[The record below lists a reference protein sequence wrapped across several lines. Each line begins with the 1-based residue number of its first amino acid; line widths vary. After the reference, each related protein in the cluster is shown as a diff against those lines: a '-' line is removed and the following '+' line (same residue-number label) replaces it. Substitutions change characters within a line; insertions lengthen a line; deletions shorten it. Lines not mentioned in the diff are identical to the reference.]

1 MTKSISLNS
10 LVSELSGVGPVIEE
24 GLGKLGIAT
33 VKDLLVYFPR
43 KWEDFSKLSKL
54 NTIKPG
60 KVAVNCKVLSI
71 AVRRSH
77 RNKRLTITEAI
88 LSDET
93 GSIKAIWFNQP
104 YIVNT
109 IKKDQNY
116 LFLGNFEFKN
126 NYLSLNNPVIETI
139 ESNTNKGKIFTTY
152 PENSIITSKT
162 LQKLLTQVIHLST
175 DLSDYLPTEIEK
187 ENKLI
192 NYADAIRYLHFP
204 ENIDDADKAK
214 RRIGFA
220 ELFELILT
228 GKVLKRE
235 LKTENAAKIGFEL
248 SVVENILSQLNFDLT
263 DAQRKVAWQIFKDL
277 DNLHPMNRMLEGDVG
292 SGKTLV
298 ALLAAA
304 MSLKAG
310 YQVALMVPTE
320 ILARQHI
327 VTFSKLFKSQ
337 KIRCELLVSALKSSE
352 KTKIHQSISTGETG
366 IVIGTHALL
375 SEHIEFNKLGLIII
389 DEQHR
394 FGVNQRRALK
404 TKAKFMPHVLTMTA
418 TPIPRSL
425 ALVVYGDLDISV
437 IDQLPPNR
445 KSVTTKIVT
454 NDGRQNIYREVDKLI
469 DKSQQVFVVCP
480 SIEQEDDSGMKS
492 VNSVYNS
499 LKNTVFS
506 SRRIAKLHGKMKPV
520 EKEQTMNDFRDH
532 KYDILISTT
541 VIEVGVDIANATVL
555 IVEDAERFGL
565 AALHQLRGRVG
576 RSSTQSYCYLF
587 SESNNPISF
596 SRLQAMEKTND
607 GFRLAQIDLEL
618 RGPGEIYGT
627 SQHGILDLSFANIF
641 DTRLLAEVRKSVDTF
656 IVGDKM
662 LQYPKLVKRINKLKK
677 LTSLD

>member
-1 MTKSISLNS
+1 MDKSISLDTP
-10 LVSELSGVGPVIEE
+10 VSQLSGVGPVVEK
-24 GLGKLGIAT
+24 GLNKLGILN
-33 VKDLLVYFPR
+33 VRDLLMHFPR

-60 KVAVNCKVLSI
+60 KIAVNCKVLSI

-109 IKKDQNY
+109 LKKDQSY

-126 NYLSLNNPVIETI
+126 NYLSLNNPAIETI
-139 ESNTNKGKIFTTY
+139 ESNAVKGKIFTTY
-152 PENSIITSKT
+152 PENSIITSKI
-162 LQKLLTQVIHLST
+162 LQKLLVQIIDLST
-175 DLSDYLPTEIEK
+175 DISDYLPSDIETDY
-187 ENKLI
+187 KLI
-192 NYADAIRYLHFP
+192 KYSAAIKYLHFP
-204 ENIDDADKAK
+204 ETIEQVEQAK

-228 GKVLKRE
+228 GKVLKSE
-235 LKTENAAKIGFEL
+235 IQTENSANIAFEL
-248 SVVENILSQLNFDLT
+248 NVVEGILQQLNFDLT
-263 DAQRKVAWQIFKDL
+263 DAQRKVAWQIFQDL
-277 DNLHPMNRMLEGDVG
+277 DKPHPMNRMLEGDVG

-327 VTFSKLFKSQ
+327 VTFRKLFASQ
-337 KIRCELLVSALKSSE
+337 KIQCELLVSALKGSE
-352 KTKIHQSISTGETG
+352 KTKIHQSISNGEAKV
-366 IVIGTHALL
+366 VIGTHALL
-375 SEHIEFNKLGLIII
+375 GEHVEFSKLGLIII

-404 TKAKFMPHVLTMTA
+404 SKADLMPHVLTMTA

-454 NDGRQNIYREVDKLI
+454 NDGRQNVYREVDKLI
-469 DKSQQVFVVCP
+469 EKSQQVFIVCP

-492 VNSVYNS
+492 VNSVYNN
-499 LKNTVFS
+499 LKNTVF
-506 SRRIAKLHGKMKPV
+506 H
-520 EKEQTMNDFRDH
+520 
-532 KYDILISTT
+532 
-541 VIEVGVDIANATVL
+541 
-555 IVEDAERFGL
+555 
-565 AALHQLRGRVG
+565 
-576 RSSTQSYCYLF
+576 
-587 SESNNPISF
+587 
-596 SRLQAMEKTND
+596 
-607 GFRLAQIDLEL
+607 
-618 RGPGEIYGT
+618 
-627 SQHGILDLSFANIF
+627 
-641 DTRLLAEVRKSVDTF
+641 
-656 IVGDKM
+656 
-662 LQYPKLVKRINKLKK
+662 LVA
-677 LTSLD
+677 

>member
-1 MTKSISLNS
+1 MDKSISLDTP
-10 LVSELSGVGPVIEE
+10 VSQLSGVGPVVEK
-24 GLGKLGIAT
+24 GLNKLGILN
-33 VKDLLVYFPR
+33 VRDLLMHFPR

-60 KVAVNCKVLSI
+60 KIAVNCKVLSI

-109 IKKDQNY
+109 LKKDQSY

-139 ESNTNKGKIFTTY
+139 ESNTVKGKIFTTY
-152 PENSIITSKT
+152 PENSIITSKI
-162 LQKLLTQVIHLST
+162 LQKLLVQIIDLST
-175 DLSDYLPTEIEK
+175 GLSDYLPSEIETDY
-187 ENKLI
+187 KLI
-192 NYADAIRYLHFP
+192 KYSAAIKYLHFP
-204 ENIDDADKAK
+204 ETIEQVEQAK

-228 GKVLKRE
+228 GKVLKSE
-235 LKTENAAKIGFEL
+235 IQTENSANIAFEL
-248 SVVENILSQLNFDLT
+248 NVVEGILQQLNFDLT

-277 DNLHPMNRMLEGDVG
+277 EESHPMNRMLEGDVG

-304 MSLKAG
+304 MSLEAG

-327 VTFSKLFKSQ
+327 VTFSKLFASQ
-337 KIRCELLVSALKSSE
+337 KIQCELLVSALKASE
-352 KTKIHQSISTGETG
+352 KTKILQSISSGEAKV
-366 IVIGTHALL
+366 VIGTHALL
-375 SEHIEFNKLGLIII
+375 GEHVEFSKLGLIII

-404 TKAKFMPHVLTMTA
+404 SKAGLMPHVLTMTA

-454 NDGRQNIYREVDKLI
+454 NDGRQNVYREVDKLI
-469 DKSQQVFVVCP
+469 EKSQQVFIVCP

-492 VNSVYNS
+492 VNSVYNN

-506 SRRIAKLHGKMKPV
+506 SRRIAKLHGKMKST
-520 EKEQTMNDFRDH
+520 EKEQIMNDFREH

-576 RSSTQSYCYLF
+576 RSSVQSYCYLF
-587 SESNNPISF
+587 SDSNNPTSF
-596 SRLQAMEKTND
+596 SRLQAMEKTSD

-627 SQHGILDLSFANIF
+627 SQHGILDLTFANIF
-641 DTRLLAEVRKSVDTF
+641 DTRLLAEVRKSVDSF
-656 IVGDKM
+656 ITRDKM
-662 LQYPKLVKRINKLKK
+662 LQYPKLVKRINELKK

>member
-1 MTKSISLNS
+1 MNKNISLDTP
-10 LVSELSGVGPVIEE
+10 VSQLSGVGPVVEK
-24 GLGKLGIAT
+24 GLNKLGILNIR
-33 VKDLLVYFPR
+33 DLLVHFPR

-54 NTIKPG
+54 NTIRPG

-88 LSDET
+88 LSDDT

-109 IKKDQNY
+109 LKKDQSY

-139 ESNTNKGKIFTTY
+139 ESNTTKGKIFTTY
-152 PENSIITSKT
+152 PENSIVTSKT
-162 LQKLLTQVIHLST
+162 LQKLLYQVIHLST
-175 DLSDYLPTEIEK
+175 ELSDYLPVEIEK

-192 NYADAIRYLHFP
+192 KYSNAIEYLHFP
-204 ENIDDADKAK
+204 KSIDDVEKAK

-228 GKVLKRE
+228 GKVLKSE
-235 LKTENAAKIGFEL
+235 IQTENSANIKFDL
-248 SVVENILSQLNFDLT
+248 SVVENILRQLNFELT

-277 DNLHPMNRMLEGDVG
+277 DKSHPMNRMLEGDVG

-304 MSLKAG
+304 MSLRAG

-327 VTFSKLFKSQ
+327 VTFKKLFKSQ
-337 KIRCELLVSALKSSE
+337 RIQCELLVSALKTSE
-352 KTKIHQSISTGETG
+352 KTKVHKDISDGN
-366 IVIGTHALL
+366 IDVVIGTHALL
-375 SEHIEFNKLGLIII
+375 SEHVEFKKLGLIII

-404 TKAKFMPHVLTMTA
+404 SKANLMPHVLTMTA

-445 KSVTTKIVT
+445 KSVTTKIVN
-454 NDGRQNIYREVDKLI
+454 NDGRQNVYREVDKLI
-469 DKSQQVFVVCP
+469 DKSQQVFMVCP
-480 SIEQEDDSGMKS
+480 SIEQDDESGMKS
-492 VNSVYNS
+492 VSSVYNN

-506 SRRIAKLHGKMKPV
+506 SRRIAKLHGKMKSI
-520 EKEQTMNDFRDH
+520 EKEQIMNDFRDH

-576 RSSTQSYCYLF
+576 RSSVQSYCYLF
-587 SESNNPISF
+587 SDSSNPYSF

-627 SQHGILDLSFANIF
+627 SQHGILDLTFANIF
-641 DTRLLAEVRKSVDTF
+641 DTRLLAEVRNSVDSF
-656 IVGDKM
+656 IKADKM
-662 LQYPKLVKRINKLKK
+662 LQYPRLVKRINELKK

>member
-1 MTKSISLNS
+1 MNKSISLDTP
-10 LVSELSGVGPVIEE
+10 VSQLSGVGPVVER
-24 GLGKLGIAT
+24 GLNKLGILK
-33 VKDLLVYFPR
+33 VRDLLMHFPR

-60 KVAVNCKVLSI
+60 KVAIKCKVLSI

-109 IKKDQNY
+109 LKKDQSY

-139 ESNTNKGKIFTTY
+139 ESNTVKGKIFTTY
-152 PENSIITSKT
+152 PENSIVTSKI
-162 LQKLLTQVIHLST
+162 LQKLLVQVIDLRK
-175 DLSDYLPTEIEK
+175 DLSDYLPGNIETDH
-187 ENKLI
+187 KLI
-192 NYADAIRYLHFP
+192 NYPAAIKYLHFP
-204 ENIDDADKAK
+204 NSIEQVEQAK

-228 GKVLKRE
+228 GKVLKSE
-235 LKTENAAKIGFEL
+235 IQTENSANIAFEL
-248 SVVENILSQLNFDLT
+248 NVVEGILQQLNFDLT

-277 DNLHPMNRMLEGDVG
+277 DKSHPMNRMLEGDVG

-304 MSLKAG
+304 MSLEAG

-327 VTFSKLFKSQ
+327 VTFSKLFASQ
-337 KIRCELLVSALKSSE
+337 KIQCELLVSALKASE
-352 KTKIHQSISTGETG
+352 KTKILQSISSGEAKV
-366 IVIGTHALL
+366 VIGTHALL
-375 SEHIEFNKLGLIII
+375 GEHVEFSKLGLIII

-404 TKAKFMPHVLTMTA
+404 SKAGLMPHVLTMTA

-454 NDGRQNIYREVDKLI
+454 NDGRQNVYREVDKLI
-469 DKSQQVFVVCP
+469 EKSQQVFIVCP

-492 VNSVYNS
+492 VNSVYNN

-506 SRRIAKLHGKMKPV
+506 SRRIAKLHGKMKSI
-520 EKEQTMNDFRDH
+520 EKEQIMSDFRGH

-576 RSSTQSYCYLF
+576 RSSVQSYCYLF
-587 SESNNPISF
+587 SDSNNPISY

-627 SQHGILDLSFANIF
+627 SQHGILDLTFANIF

-656 IVGDKM
+656 ITGDKM
-662 LQYPKLVKRINKLKK
+662 LQYPKLVKRINELKK

>member
-1 MTKSISLNS
+1 MDKSISLDTP
-10 LVSELSGVGPVIEE
+10 VSQLSGVGPVVEK
-24 GLGKLGIAT
+24 GLNKLGILN
-33 VKDLLVYFPR
+33 VRDLLMHFPR

-60 KVAVNCKVLSI
+60 KIAVNCKVLSI

-109 IKKDQNY
+109 LKKDQSY

-139 ESNTNKGKIFTTY
+139 ESNTVKGKIFTTY
-152 PENSIITSKT
+152 PENSIITSKI
-162 LQKLLTQVIHLST
+162 LQKLLVQIIDLST
-175 DLSDYLPTEIEK
+175 GLSDYLPSEIETDY
-187 ENKLI
+187 KLI
-192 NYADAIRYLHFP
+192 KYSAAIKYLHFP
-204 ENIDDADKAK
+204 ETIEQVEQAK

-228 GKVLKRE
+228 GKVLKSE
-235 LKTENAAKIGFEL
+235 IQTENSANIAFEL
-248 SVVENILSQLNFDLT
+248 NVVEGILQQLNFDLT

-277 DNLHPMNRMLEGDVG
+277 EESHPMNRMLEGDVG

-304 MSLKAG
+304 MSLEAG

-327 VTFSKLFKSQ
+327 VTFSKLFASQ
-337 KIRCELLVSALKSSE
+337 KIQCELLVSALKASE
-352 KTKIHQSISTGETG
+352 KTKILQSISSGEAKV
-366 IVIGTHALL
+366 VIGTHALL
-375 SEHIEFNKLGLIII
+375 GEHVEFSKLGLIII

-404 TKAKFMPHVLTMTA
+404 SKAGLMPHVLTMTA

-454 NDGRQNIYREVDKLI
+454 NDGRQNVYREVDKLI
-469 DKSQQVFVVCP
+469 DKSQQVFIVCP
-480 SIEQEDDSGMKS
+480 SIEQEDNSGMKS
-492 VNSVYNS
+492 VNSVYNN

-506 SRRIAKLHGKMKPV
+506 SRRIAKLHGKMKST
-520 EKEQTMNDFRDH
+520 EKEQIMNDFREH

-576 RSSTQSYCYLF
+576 RSSVQSYCYLF
-587 SESNNPISF
+587 SDSNNPTSF
-596 SRLQAMEKTND
+596 SRLQAMEKTSD

-627 SQHGILDLSFANIF
+627 SQHGILDLTFANIF
-641 DTRLLAEVRKSVDTF
+641 DTRLLAEVRKSVDSF
-656 IVGDKM
+656 ITRDKM
-662 LQYPKLVKRINKLKK
+662 LQYPKLVKRINELKK

>member
-1 MTKSISLNS
+1 MDKSISLDTP
-10 LVSELSGVGPVIEE
+10 VSQLSGVGPVVEK
-24 GLGKLGIAT
+24 GLNKLGILN
-33 VKDLLVYFPR
+33 VRDLLMHFPR

-60 KVAVNCKVLSI
+60 KIAVNCKVLSI

-109 IKKDQNY
+109 LKKDQSY

-139 ESNTNKGKIFTTY
+139 EPNTVKGKIFTTY
-152 PENSIITSKT
+152 PENSIITSKI
-162 LQKLLTQVIHLST
+162 LQKLLVQIIDLST
-175 DLSDYLPTEIEK
+175 NLSDYLPSDIETDH
-187 ENKLI
+187 KLI
-192 NYADAIRYLHFP
+192 NYPAAIKYLHFP
-204 ENIDDADKAK
+204 NSIEQVEQAK

-228 GKVLKRE
+228 GKVLKSE
-235 LKTENAAKIGFEL
+235 IQTENSANIAFEL
-248 SVVENILSQLNFDLT
+248 DVVEGILQQLNFDLT

-277 DNLHPMNRMLEGDVG
+277 EEPHPMNRMLEGDVG

-327 VTFSKLFKSQ
+327 VTFRKLFASQ
-337 KIRCELLVSALKSSE
+337 DIRCELLVSALKASE
-352 KTKIHQSISTGETG
+352 KSKILQSISSGEAKV
-366 IVIGTHALL
+366 VIGTHALL
-375 SEHIEFNKLGLIII
+375 GEHVEFSKLGLIII

-404 TKAKFMPHVLTMTA
+404 SKAGLMPHVLTMTA

-454 NDGRQNIYREVDKLI
+454 NDGRQNVYREVDKLI
-469 DKSQQVFVVCP
+469 DKSQQVFIVCP
-480 SIEQEDDSGMKS
+480 SIEQEDNSGMKS
-492 VNSVYNS
+492 VNSVYNN

-506 SRRIAKLHGKMKPV
+506 SRRIAKLHGKMKST
-520 EKEQTMNDFRDH
+520 EKEQIMNDFREH

-576 RSSTQSYCYLF
+576 RSSVQSYCYLF
-587 SESNNPISF
+587 SDSNNPTSF
-596 SRLQAMEKTND
+596 SRLQAMEKTSD

-627 SQHGILDLSFANIF
+627 SQHGILDLTFANIF
-641 DTRLLAEVRKSVDTF
+641 DTRLLAEVRKSVDSF
-656 IVGDKM
+656 ITRDKM
-662 LQYPKLVKRINKLKK
+662 LQYPKLVKRINELKK

>member
-1 MTKSISLNS
+1 MTKNISLIS
-10 LVSELSGVGPVIEE
+10 AVSELSGVGPVVEK
-24 GLGKLGIAT
+24 GLNKLGIST
-33 VKDLLVYFPR
+33 VEDLLMYFPR

-60 KVAVNCKVLSI
+60 RVAVNCEVHSI

-93 GSIKAIWFNQP
+93 GSIKAVWFNQP
-104 YIVNT
+104 FIANSL
-109 IKKDQNY
+109 KKGSNY

-126 NYLSLNNPVIETI
+126 NYLSLNNPIIETI
-139 ESNTNKGKIFTTY
+139 DENPAKGKIFITY
-152 PENSIITSKT
+152 SENSIITSKT
-162 LQKLLTQVIHLST
+162 LQKLIVQVIHLISE
-175 DLSDYLPTEIEK
+175 LSDYLPTEIEK
-187 ENKLI
+187 EHELI
-192 NYADAIRYLHFP
+192 SYSESIKFLHFP
-204 ENIDDADKAK
+204 ESIEDVTKAK

-228 GKVLKRE
+228 GKVLKHE
-235 LKTENAAKIGFEL
+235 IQTENSAKINFDL
-248 SVVENILSQLNFDLT
+248 SVVEDIMSQLNFDLT

-277 DNLHPMNRMLEGDVG
+277 ESSHPMNRMLEGDVG

-304 MSLKAG
+304 MSLRAG
-310 YQVALMVPTE
+310 YQIALMVPTE
-320 ILARQHI
+320 ILARQHL
-327 VTFSKLFKSQ
+327 VTFRKLFSTQ
-337 KIRCELLVSALKSSE
+337 DVRCELLVSALKPSE
-352 KTKIHQSISTGETG
+352 KTKIHNEISEGK
-366 IVIGTHALL
+366 IDVVIGTHALL
-375 SEHIEFNKLGLIII
+375 SEHVVFNNLGLIII

-404 TKAKFMPHVLTMTA
+404 SKSEFMPHVLTMTA

-437 IDQLPPNR
+437 IDELPPNR
-445 KSVTTKIVT
+445 KKVTTIIA
-454 NDGRQNIYREVDKLI
+454 NDQNRQNVYREVDKLI
-469 DKSQQVFVVCP
+469 GKKQQVFMVCP
-480 SIEQEDDSGMKS
+480 SIEQDDESSMKS
-492 VNSVYNS
+492 VKSVYNN

-506 SRRIAKLHGKMKPV
+506 TRRMATLHGKMKSA
-520 EKEQTMNDFRDH
+520 EKEQIMNDFRDH
-532 KYDILISTT
+532 RYDILISTT

-555 IVEDAERFGL
+555 IVENAERFGL

-576 RSSTQSYCYLF
+576 RSGMQSYCYLF
-587 SESNNPISF
+587 SDTNNPYSTN
-596 SRLQAMEKTND
+596 RLQAMEKTSD

-627 SQHGILDLSFANIF
+627 SQHGILDLTYANIF

-656 IVGDKM
+656 IATDKM
-662 LQYPKLVKRINKLKK
+662 LQYPKLVKRINQLKK

>member
-1 MTKSISLNS
+1 MNKSISLDTP
-10 LVSELSGVGPVIEE
+10 VSQLSGVGPVVER
-24 GLGKLGIAT
+24 GLNKLGILK
-33 VKDLLVYFPR
+33 VRDLLMHFPR

-60 KVAVNCKVLSI
+60 KVAIKCKVLSI

-109 IKKDQNY
+109 LKKDQSY

-139 ESNTNKGKIFTTY
+139 ESNTVKGKIFTTY
-152 PENSIITSKT
+152 PENSIVTSKI
-162 LQKLLTQVIHLST
+162 LQKLLVQVIDLRK
-175 DLSDYLPTEIEK
+175 DLSDYLPSNIETDH
-187 ENKLI
+187 KLI
-192 NYADAIRYLHFP
+192 NYPAAIKYLHFP
-204 ENIDDADKAK
+204 NSIEQVEQAK

-228 GKVLKRE
+228 GKVLKSE
-235 LKTENAAKIGFEL
+235 IQTENSANIAFEL
-248 SVVENILSQLNFDLT
+248 NVVEGILQQLNFDLT

-277 DNLHPMNRMLEGDVG
+277 DKSHPMNRMLEGDVG

-304 MSLKAG
+304 MSLEAG

-327 VTFSKLFKSQ
+327 VTFRKLFASQ
-337 KIRCELLVSALKSSE
+337 DIQCELLVSALKASE
-352 KTKIHQSISTGETG
+352 KTKILQSISSGEAKV
-366 IVIGTHALL
+366 VIGTHALL
-375 SEHIEFNKLGLIII
+375 GEHVEFSKLGLIII

-404 TKAKFMPHVLTMTA
+404 SKAGLMPHVLTMTA

-454 NDGRQNIYREVDKLI
+454 NDGRQNVYREVDKLI
-469 DKSQQVFVVCP
+469 EKSQQVFIVCP

-492 VNSVYNS
+492 VNSVYNN

-506 SRRIAKLHGKMKPV
+506 SRRIAKLHGKMKSI
-520 EKEQTMNDFRDH
+520 EKEQIMSDFRGH

-576 RSSTQSYCYLF
+576 RSSVQSYCYLF
-587 SESNNPISF
+587 SDSNNPISY

-627 SQHGILDLSFANIF
+627 SQHGILDLTFANIF

-656 IVGDKM
+656 ITGDKM
-662 LQYPKLVKRINKLKK
+662 LQYPKLVKRINELKK

>member
-1 MTKSISLNS
+1 MNKSITLDTPIN
-10 LVSELSGVGPVIEE
+10 LLSGVGPVVEK
-24 GLGKLGIAT
+24 GLNKLGISTA
-33 VKDLLVYFPR
+33 KDLLMYFPR

-54 NTIKPG
+54 NTIRPG
-60 KVAVNCKVLSI
+60 RVAVSCKVLSI

-88 LSDET
+88 LSDDT

-109 IKKDQNY
+109 LKKDQSY

-126 NYLSLNNPVIETI
+126 NYLSLNNPIIETI
-139 ESNTNKGKIFTTY
+139 DTDNQRGKIFTTY
-152 PENSIITSKT
+152 SENSIVSSKI
-162 LQKLLTQVIHLST
+162 LQKLLSQVSHLYT
-175 DLSDYLPTEIEK
+175 ELSDSLPTEVEK
-187 ENKLI
+187 ANQLI
-192 NYADAIRYLHFP
+192 DYSSAIKQLHFP
-204 ENIDDADKAK
+204 DSMVQVEEAK
-214 RRIGFA
+214 KRIGYA

-228 GKVLKRE
+228 GKVLKSE
-235 LKTENAAKIGFEL
+235 IQTENSAKIKFEL
-248 SVVENILSQLNFDLT
+248 DVVERILKQLNFDLT
-263 DAQRKVAWQIFKDL
+263 DAQRKVAWQIFQDL
-277 DNLHPMNRMLEGDVG
+277 DEPHPMNRMLEGDVG

-304 MSLKAG
+304 MSLNSG

-327 VTFSKLFKSQ
+327 VTFKKLFASQ
-337 KIRCELLVSALKSSE
+337 SIRCELLVSALKGSE
-352 KTKIHQSISTGETG
+352 KTKIHQDISDGK
-366 IVIGTHALL
+366 IDVVIGTHALL
-375 SEHIEFNKLGLIII
+375 SEHVEFSNLGLIII

-404 TKAKFMPHVLTMTA
+404 SKANFMPHVLTMTA

-445 KSVTTKIVT
+445 KLVTTKIAG
-454 NDGRQNIYREVDKLI
+454 DQSRQNVYREVDKLI
-469 DKSQQVFVVCP
+469 EKSQQVFMVCP
-480 SIEQEDDSGMKS
+480 SIEQDDSSGMKS
-492 VNSVYNS
+492 VKSVYNN

-506 SRRIAKLHGKMKPV
+506 SRRIATLHGKMKPL
-520 EKEQTMNDFRDH
+520 EKEQIMNDFRDH

-555 IVEDAERFGL
+555 IVENAERFGL

-576 RSSTQSYCYLF
+576 RSNVQSYCYLF
-587 SESNNPISF
+587 TDSSNPYSLN
-596 SRLQAMEKTND
+596 RLQAMEKTND
-607 GFRLAQIDLEL
+607 GFRLAQIDLET

-627 SQHGILDLSFANIF
+627 TQHGILDLTYANIF
-641 DTRLLAEVRKSVDTF
+641 DTRLLASVRKTVESF
-656 IVGDKM
+656 IKEDKM
-662 LQYPKLVKRINKLKK
+662 LQYPELVKRINELKK

>member
-1 MTKSISLNS
+1 MTKYVSLS
-10 LVSELSGVGPVIEE
+10 SSVSELSGVGPVVEK

-54 NTIKPG
+54 NTIRPG

-139 ESNTNKGKIFTTY
+139 ESNTKKGKIFTTY

-162 LQKLLTQVIHLST
+162 LQKLITQVIHLST
-175 DLSDYLPTEIEK
+175 ELSDYLPTEIEK

-192 NYADAIRYLHFP
+192 KYADAIRYLHFP
-204 ENIDDADKAK
+204 ENIDDVDKAK

-228 GKVLKRE
+228 GKVLKLE
-235 LKTENAAKIGFEL
+235 LQTENAAKIGFEL
-248 SVVENILSQLNFDLT
+248 SVVESILTQLNFDLT

-277 DNLHPMNRMLEGDVG
+277 EQLHPMNRMLEGDVG

-327 VTFSKLFKSQ
+327 VTFNKLFKSQ
-337 KIRCELLVSALKSSE
+337 KIRCELLVSALKTSE

-366 IVIGTHALL
+366 VVIGTHALL
-375 SEHIEFNKLGLIII
+375 SEHVEFNKLGLIII

-662 LQYPKLVKRINKLKK
+662 LQYPKLVKRINELKK